1 MGTAGDPS
9 QGKETENHGVEKL
22 QETQW
27 SGRKCQAVR
36 TRPQPPACLKPP
48 SSPRWRHWDGLS
60 VTEAKTG
67 QAETRKGRG
76 DTGTVLDLSPEK
88 EEEEGLFVC
97 LFHYLCS
104 LFANT

>member
-1 MGTAGDPS
+1 MPGSAYATPAS
-9 QGKETENHGVEKL
+9 RV
-22 QETQW
+22 
-27 SGRKCQAVR
+27 
-36 TRPQPPACLKPP
+36 PQPP
-48 SSPRWRHWDGLS
+48 SSARWRDWDGLS